1 MERWLGWYRVGGL
14 AAVLR
19 RVPGHGAA
27 GRPRRLT
34 REQQA
39 GLVAECAHGGFR
51 TYDEARAW
59 VAAEYGVAYRPAGL
73 HGAGTGSGS
82 IRRCRGRWPRRRTGG
97 AGGVEAGGM
106 TAALVGAGV
115 TRDAG
120 VLCADELRLGL
131 RGQVRRVLAPRGV
144 DVTQRL
150 QLKYEW
156 AYLLLAVDPRA
167 GTLRWRWLERCRA
180 APIKEALAAWALDAV
195 VWDGAGAHRAKL
207 LADLP
212 TARVRLPAYSPELN
226 PAERVFEEIR
236 RRTEG
241 RVYDTVADK
250 QAVAQ
255 AYLADLAADPD
266 RVRRLCGW
274 DWLTD
279 ALDALPDPSPPSLR
293 RNGISTRPAPNQPT
307 PLPLQPGRAV
317 LSGGP
322 HIGD

>member
-1 MERWLGWYRVGGL
+1 
-14 AAVLR
+14 
-19 RVPGHGAA
+19 
-27 GRPRRLT
+27 
-34 REQQA
+34 
-39 GLVAECAHGGFR
+39 
-51 TYDEARAW
+51 
-59 VAAEYGVAYRPAGL
+59 
-73 HGAGTGSGS
+73 
-82 IRRCRGRWPRRRTGG
+82 
-97 AGGVEAGGM
+97 M

-115 TRDAG
+115 ARDAG
-120 VLCADELRLGL
+120 VTYADELRLGL

-144 DVTQRL
+144 DVRQRL

-180 APIKEALAAWALDAV
+180 APIKDALADWALDAV
-195 VWDGAGAHRAKL
+195 VWDGASAHRAKL

-241 RVYDTVADK
+241 RVYDAVADK

-255 AYLADLAADPD
+255 AYLAGLAPDPD
-266 RVRRLCGW
+266 RIRQLCGW

-279 ALDALPDPSPPSLR
+279 ALDTRPSASPP
-293 RNGISTRPAPNQPT
+293 P
-307 PLPLQPGRAV
+307 
-317 LSGGP
+317 
-322 HIGD
+322 